1 LTRFEL
7 LGVLAMPGVPFC
19 ALVVLASGG
28 KSKEHL
34 FHYCVFFICIFL
46 VPTEVGHFMIIVD
59 FDAVWTLDIT
69 SCF

>member
-28 KSKEHL
+28 KFKEHP
-34 FHYCVFFICIFL
+34 FHYCVFL

-59 FDAVWTLDIT
+59 FDVV
-69 SCF
+69 